1 MLTSEQHRCSNEKR
15 NFSAEFKRESAQL
28 VVDQKYTVA
37 DAAKAMDVGLSTMTR
52 WVKQLRDERQ
62 GKTPKAS
69 PITPEQIEIR
79 KLRKKLQRIEM
90 ENEILKKG
98 GVLRK
103 AVRLRY
109 AFIRDNTCCWPVRL
123 LCRVLDV
130 HPSGFYAWLQQPHS
144 QRHQAD
150 LRLTGQ
156 IKQFW
161 LESGCVYGYRKIH
174 LDLRDSGQQC
184 GVNRVWRLMKRV
196 GIKAQVGYRS
206 PRARKGEASIMSPNR
221 LQRQFNPDA
230 PDERWVTDITYIR
243 THEGWLYLAVVVDL
257 FSRKIIG
264 WSMQSRMTKD
274 IVLNALLMAVWRR
287 NPEKQVLV
295 HSDQGSQ
302 YTSHEWQSFLKS
314 HGLEG
319 SMSRRG
325 NCHDNAVA
333 ESFFQLLK
341 RERIKK
347 KIYGMR
353 EEARSDIFDYIEMF
367 YNSKRRHGSS
377 EQMSPTEYENQ
388 YYQRLGSV

>member
-1 MLTSEQHRCSNEKR
+1 MSGKR
-15 NFSAEFKRESAQL
+15 YPEEFKIEAVKQ
-28 VVDQKYTVA
+28 VVDRGYSVSSVATRLDITTHSLYAWIKKYGPDSSTNKEQSDAQAEILRLQKELKRVT
-37 DAAKAMDVGLSTMTR
+37 
-52 WVKQLRDERQ
+52 DERD
-62 GKTPKAS
+62 
-69 PITPEQIEIR
+69 IF
-79 KLRKKLQRIEM
+79 KKSR
-90 ENEILKKG
+90 

-109 AFIRDNTCCWPVRL
+109 AFIRDNTHCWPVRL

-144 QRHQAD
+144 QREQANQM
-150 LRLTGQ
+150 LTGQ

-174 LDLRDSGQQC
+174 LDLRDTGQQC
-184 GVNRVWRLMKRV
+184 GVNRVWRLMKRA

-206 PRARKGEASIMSPNR
+206 PRARKGEDSIVAPDR

-257 FSRKIIG
+257 FSRKVIG
-264 WSMQSRMTKD
+264 WSMQPRMTKE
-274 IVLNALLMAVWRR
+274 IVLNALLMALWRR
-287 NPEKQVLV
+287 NPQKAVLV
-295 HSDQGSQ
+295 HSDQVSQ
-302 YTSHEWQSFLKS
+302 YTSYEWQSFLKS

-347 KIYGMR
+347 KIYGTR
-353 EEARSDIFDYIEMF
+353 EEARSDIFDYIEIF

-377 EQMSPTEYENQ
+377 DKMPPTEYEKR
-388 YYQRLGSV
+388 YYRRLESV

>member
-1 MLTSEQHRCSNEKR
+1 MSGKR
-15 NFSAEFKRESAQL
+15 YPEEFKTEAVKQ
-28 VVDQKYTVA
+28 VVDRGYSVASVATRLDITTHSLYAWIKKYGPDSSTNKEQSDAQAEIRRLQKELKRVT
-37 DAAKAMDVGLSTMTR
+37 
-52 WVKQLRDERQ
+52 DERDN
-62 GKTPKAS
+62 
-69 PITPEQIEIR
+69 I
-79 KLRKKLQRIEM
+79 KKSR
-90 ENEILKKG
+90 

-109 AFIRDNTCCWPVRL
+109 AFIRDNSCCWPVRL

-206 PRARKGEASIMSPNR
+206 PRARKGEASIVSPNR

-347 KIYGMR
+347 KIYGTR

-388 YYQRLGSV
+388 YY

>member
-1 MLTSEQHRCSNEKR
+1 MSGKR
-15 NFSAEFKRESAQL
+15 YPEEFKTEAVKQ
-28 VVDQKYTVA
+28 VVDRGYSVASVATRLDITTHSLYAWIKKYGPDSSTNKEQSDAQAEIRRLQKELKRVT
-37 DAAKAMDVGLSTMTR
+37 
-52 WVKQLRDERQ
+52 DERD
-62 GKTPKAS
+62 
-69 PITPEQIEIR
+69 IF
-79 KLRKKLQRIEM
+79 KKSR
-90 ENEILKKG
+90 

-109 AFIRDNTCCWPVRL
+109 AFIRDNSCCWPVRL

-206 PRARKGEASIMSPNR
+206 LRARKGEASIVSPNR

-287 NPEKQVLV
+287 NPENQVLV

-347 KIYGMR
+347 KIYGTR

-377 EQMSPTEYENQ
+377 EQMSPTEYKNQ